1 MGGVEVDNWGLSE
14 VEGLYA
20 SGEVA
25 CVSVHGANRLGGN
38 SLMETITFGRRS
50 GQAAAEYALSASAGN
65 GAGEAAR
72 ADAER
77 WVKSILDNTEG
88 ERPWAIRDELGQ
100 SMLENF
106 GVFRRAEK
114 MEAQLGIIEG
124 LRERY
129 ERGVVVEDKG
139 EVFNSD
145 LTQAIEL
152 GYLLD
157 LASCMLQAGSARTE
171 SRGAHSRPYDFP
183 DRDDENFLKH
193 SITRW
198 VGDGPE
204 LSYREVRMTQWEP
217 MERKY

>member
-1 MGGVEVDNWGLSE
+1 M
-14 VEGLYA
+14 
-20 SGEVA
+20 
-25 CVSVHGANRLGGN
+25 
-38 SLMETITFGRRS
+38 
-50 GQAAAEYALSASAGN
+50 N
-65 GAGEAAR
+65 GAGEPAR

-77 WVKSILDNTEG
+77 WVRAILDNREG

-106 GVFRRAEK
+106 GVFRRTEK
-114 MEAQLGIIEG
+114 MEAQVELISG

-139 EVFNSD
+139 DVFNSD

-157 LASCMLQAGSARTE
+157 LAACMLQAGMAREE
-171 SRGAHSRPYDFP
+171 SRGAHSRPHDFP
-183 DRDDENFLKH
+183 DRDDERFLKH

-198 VGDGPE
+198 TDAGPE
-204 LSYREVRMTQWEP
+204 LSYKDVRFTRWAP
-217 MERKY
+217 MERTY